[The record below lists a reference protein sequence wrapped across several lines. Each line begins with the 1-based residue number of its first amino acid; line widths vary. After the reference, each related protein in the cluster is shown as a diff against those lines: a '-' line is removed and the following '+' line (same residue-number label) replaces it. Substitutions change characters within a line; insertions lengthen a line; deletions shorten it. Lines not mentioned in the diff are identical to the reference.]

1 MLEYWKQKDG
11 EFEMAEVL
19 EVLVEGGKASTGPPV
34 GPALGPLGLN
44 IMQVVKDIN
53 EKTKAFEG
61 MKVPVK
67 LTIDTKTKEYEIS
80 VGTPPTTA
88 LIMKELG
95 IEKGAQ
101 NAREET
107 VGDLKME
114 QARKIALIKGDIVLG
129 SNLKEKVKEVL
140 GSCISMGV
148 TVEGKD
154 PREAQ
159 RDVNDGKYDHVL
171 TASG

>member
-1 MLEYWKQKDG
+1 
-11 EFEMAEVL
+11 MAEVL
-19 EVLVEGGKASTGPPV
+19 EVLVEAGKASTGPPV
-34 GPALGPLGLN
+34 GPALGPMGLN

-67 LTIDTKTKEYEIS
+67 LTIDTKEKTYEIS

-95 IEKGAQ
+95 LEKGSK

-107 VGDLKME
+107 VGNLTME
-114 QARKIALIKGDIVLG
+114 QARNIALIKGDSVLG
-129 SNLKEKVKEVL
+129 SDLKEKVKEVI

-148 TVEGKD
+148 TVDGKD

-159 RDVNDGKYDHVL
+159 RDINDGKYDHVL

>member
-1 MLEYWKQKDG
+1 MP
-11 EFEMAEVL
+11 EVL

-44 IMQVVKDIN
+44 IMQVVKEIN

-67 LTIDTKTKEYEIS
+67 LTIDTTTKKYEIS
-80 VGTPPTTA
+80 VGTPPTSA
-88 LIMKELG
+88 LILKELG
-95 IEKGAQ
+95 IEKGGKDQ
-101 NAREET
+101 RSEK
-107 VGDLKME
+107 VGNLMVE
-114 QARKIALIKGDIVLG
+114 QAKKIALIKRDSVLG
-129 SNLKEKVKEVL
+129 SNLKEKVKEIV
-140 GSCISMGV
+140 GTCISMGI

-154 PREAQ
+154 PREVQ
-159 RDVNDGKYDHVL
+159 REINDGKYDSIL